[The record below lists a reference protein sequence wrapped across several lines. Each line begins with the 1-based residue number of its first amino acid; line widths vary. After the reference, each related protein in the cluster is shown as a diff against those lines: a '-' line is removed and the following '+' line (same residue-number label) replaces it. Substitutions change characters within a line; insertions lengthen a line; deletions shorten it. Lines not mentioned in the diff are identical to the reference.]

1 MKRLLMLAYNF
12 PPLGGAGVLRSV
24 KFVHYLPRFGW
35 QSVVLSVNEG
45 YRECQ
50 DPTLF
55 NEIPTD
61 TEIYRTRSLEPRRIS
76 LVQKSIAARRSQ
88 QRSWLAKLIIKI
100 LNVIR
105 NWLLV
110 PDEQIGWLPFAVWQG
125 LSLARRSDIKIIY
138 STSMPYTAHLVGFM
152 LKLFCR
158 KPWVVDLRDPWT
170 QNPVEKVP
178 RRSYLME
185 KMVFKY
191 ADRIIANTP
200 NFKKIILRDYPWLD
214 KNDIVALTNGYDKR
228 DFEGLISRPRP
239 NKQFIITYLGVF
251 YQNLYHRG
259 RYTRTPEYFLKGFK
273 KFVDKHRLT
282 PEEVEARFFG
292 IFGKLNEALV
302 AELDLTPYIRI
313 QGFVSHQEA
322 LQWQM
327 DSDVLLLI
335 MYDDEA
341 DKASV
346 PQKTYE
352 YLASGKPILALVGDD
367 GVAELMRMTNAG
379 LVVNPVDVA
388 AIQGAIETYYEK
400 FKRGELCSTTRDD
413 IIRQFEWQHL
423 TQRLAEV
430 FNNLDD
436 DEAIADFTNHQ

>member
-1 MKRLLMLAYNF
+1 MKKLLMLAYYF

-24 KFVHYLPRFGW
+24 KFAHYLPNFGW
-35 QSVVLSVNEG
+35 QAVVLSVKEG
-45 YRECQ
+45 YRECL
-50 DPTLF
+50 DPTLL
-55 NEIPTD
+55 NEVSPD
-61 TEIYRTRSLEPRRIS
+61 TEIYRTRSLEPRRFS

-88 QRSWLAKLIIKI
+88 QRSWLAQLSIKTLNAIRDLI
-100 LNVIR
+100 
-105 NWLLV
+105 LV
-110 PDEQIGWLPFAVWQG
+110 PDEQIGWLPFAVVQG

-152 LKLFCR
+152 LKMLCG

-178 RRSYLME
+178 RRSYILE
-185 KMVFKY
+185 KIVFRY
-191 ADRIIANTP
+191 ADRIIANTA
-200 NFKKIILRDYPWLD
+200 NFKKIILRDYPKLGE
-214 KNDIVALTNGYDKR
+214 NDIFAITNGYDKS
-228 DFEGLISRPRP
+228 DFEGLISRPKTK
-239 NKQFIITYLGVF
+239 KQFIITYLGVF
-251 YQNLYHRG
+251 YQNLYYRG

-273 KFVDKHRLT
+273 QFVERHRLT
-282 PEEVEARFFG
+282 PAEVEVRFFG
-292 IFGKLNEALV
+292 LFNKLNEALV
-302 AELDLTPYIRI
+302 AELGLIPYVRI
-313 QGFVSHQEA
+313 QSFVPHQEA

-367 GVAELMRMTNAG
+367 GVAELMRITNAG
-379 LVVNPVDVA
+379 LIANPVDPE
-388 AIQGAIETYYEK
+388 AIHEAIDKYYEK
-400 FKRGELCSTTRDD
+400 FKQNELSSTTRKD

-430 FNNLDD
+430 FNSLYD
-436 DEAIADFTNHQ
+436 DEAITDSTNH